1 MARPGYRR
9 RPATPPSTRTRC
21 DIPRALLINHAIL
34 FLCCSIY
41 LGTGFSLVFF
51 QFPLEPRLT
60 PDNYA
65 MVFVEPVARATHA
78 FTYMTILM
86 LVTGFVMLFTE
97 WFSGIR
103 WVPVVVLA
111 ALVTATTLTVLVV
124 FRYNDELARGIADPG
139 RLRTVFHSW
148 AALNRI
154 RVGLWAVQWLA
165 MMYWF
170 YRNAISA
177 RADR

>member
-1 MARPGYRR
+1 MSRPGYRR

-65 MVFVEPVARATHA
+65 RVFVEPVARAT
-78 FTYMTILM
+78 FILDM
-86 LVTGFVMLFTE
+86 E
-97 WFSGIR
+97 SEIR
-103 WVPVVVLA
+103 KTDADKNGVL
-111 ALVTATTLTVLVV
+111 T
-124 FRYNDELARGIADPG
+124 R
-139 RLRTVFHSW
+139 
-148 AALNRI
+148 
-154 RVGLWAVQWLA
+154 Q
-165 MMYWF
+165 
-170 YRNAISA
+170 
-177 RADR
+177 